1 MLLSVSILVI
11 PLQERSSPVV
21 LSSSENS
28 TSVFV
33 SNEFMPTN
41 ADETL
46 HFVQN
51 TNLLYLTGI
60 DQEETFLIL
69 APNFPDKKMREILF
83 IKETSEEISIWEG
96 NKLTK
101 KEAQEI
107 SGIKTVMWNNNFE
120 NILNLILAESNEIYL
135 DKNEHIRSSTKI
147 QTPQDRF
154 ILDIQKRYSS
164 YKIKRSYPI
173 LSDLRM
179 IKDKTEINLIQK
191 ACEITEKGFRRILG
205 YVEPDI
211 WEFDIEAEFIHD
223 FIKNRSKGFAYQ
235 PIIATG
241 INACSLHYNEN
252 KTQCKSGELILMDV
266 AAEYANYKSDMTR
279 TIPVNGKFTNR
290 QLEIYN
296 AVLNVKNEAT
306 NILRP
311 GISINDYHKEVG
323 KIMESELI
331 KIKLIDKVDVKNQD
345 PKNPLFKKYFMH
357 GTSHHLGLDTH
368 DYGLLEDPFQ
378 ENMVF
383 TVEPGIYIPDE
394 GFGIRLEDDVV
405 IQSKGDPINLMEDI
419 PIEPDQIEELMN

>member
-1 MLLSVSILVI
+1 MRHDKIDKNLYISNRKNYLEKVN
-11 PLQERSSPVV
+11 Q
-21 LSSSENS
+21 NS
-28 TSVFV
+28 TSVFI

-101 KEAQEI
+101 EEAKEV
-107 SGIKTVMWNNNFE
+107 SGVKTVMWNNNFE
-120 NILNLILAESNEIYL
+120 NILKLILAETNEIYL
-135 DKNEHIRSSTKI
+135 DRNEHIRSSSKI
-147 QTPQDRF
+147 QTPQERF
-154 ILDIQKRYSS
+154 ILEIQKKYSS
-164 YKIKRSYPI
+164 YNIKRSYPI

-179 IKDKTEINLIQK
+179 IKDKTEINLIKK
-191 ACEITEKGFRRILG
+191 ACDITEKGFRRILT
-205 YVEPDI
+205 YVKPDI
-211 WEFDIEAEFIHD
+211 WEFEIEAELIHE
-223 FIKNRSKGFAYQ
+223 FLKNRSKGFAYQ

-279 TIPVNGKFTNR
+279 TIPVNGKFTDR
-290 QLEIYN
+290 QLEVYN

-306 NILRP
+306 NLLRP

-331 KIKLIDKVDVKNQD
+331 KIKLIDKIDVKNQD

-357 GTSHHLGLDTH
+357 GTSHHIGLDVH
-368 DYGLLEDPFQ
+368 DVGNFYVDLKPG
-378 ENMVF
+378 NVF
-383 TVEPGIYIPDE
+383 TVEPGIYIRE
-394 GFGIRLEDDVV
+394 EKIGVRLEDNILIGNNDN
-405 IQSKGDPINLMEDI
+405 INLMENI
-419 PIEPDQIEELMN
+419 PILPDEIENIMN

>member
-1 MLLSVSILVI
+1 MRFDKIDNKLYINNRKNYLDKVN
-11 PLQERSSPVV
+11 Q
-21 LSSSENS
+21 NS

-154 ILDIQKRYSS
+154 ILDIQRRYSS

-357 GTSHHLGLDTH
+357 GTSHHIGLDVH
-368 DYGLLEDPFQ
+368 DVGNFYVDLKPG
-378 ENMVF
+378 NVF
-383 TVEPGIYIPDE
+383 TVEPGIYIRE
-394 GFGIRLEDDVV
+394 EKIGVRLEDN
-405 IQSKGDPINLMEDI
+405 ILIGDNDNINLMENI
-419 PIEPDQIEELMN
+419 PILPDEIEDIMNK

>member
-1 MLLSVSILVI
+1 MRYDKIDKNLYINNRKNYLDKVN
-11 PLQERSSPVV
+11 Q
-21 LSSSENS
+21 NS

-107 SGIKTVMWNNNFE
+107 SGIKTVMWNDTFE

-154 ILDIQKRYSS
+154 ILDIQRRYSS

-179 IKDKTEINLIQK
+179 IKDKTEINLIQM
-191 ACEITEKGFRRILG
+191 ACDITEKGFRRILR
-205 YVEPDI
+205 YVEPGI
-211 WEFDIEAEFIHD
+211 WEFDIEAEFIHE

-252 KTQCKSGELILMDV
+252 KTKCKSGELILMDV

-290 QLEIYN
+290 QLEVYN

-357 GTSHHLGLDTH
+357 GTSHHIGLDVH
-368 DYGLLEDPFQ
+368 DVGNFYVDLKPG
-378 ENMVF
+378 NVF
-383 TVEPGIYIPDE
+383 TVEPGIYIRE
-394 GFGIRLEDDVV
+394 ENIGVRLEDNILV
-405 IQSKGDPINLMEDI
+405 GDNDNINLMENI
-419 PIEPDQIEELMN
+419 PILPDEIEDIMNK